1 MRTYDAG
8 PLLEAEHAVARVLGD
23 AERLPDVAKELLA
36 AIGTPLGWE
45 LGAGWE
51 PDGGGV
57 RMIELWTD
65 GSLGDGDLAAI
76 RATDRLARG
85 VGLPGRVLASGEP
98 ACLCDVTEYPNFPRR
113 GAATAAGLRSAFCF
127 PVVSERL
134 GFAGA
139 IEFLTRQRLDPDERL
154 VATMASLG
162 RQMGQLVDRAV
173 ARRDLRSSEAT
184 GRAVLEAA
192 LDCVVTM
199 DDGGRVVEWNPAA
212 ERTFG
217 YARDEVI
224 GADMAELIVPPHLR
238 DRHRRG
244 LARYLEGGA

>member
-51 PDGGGV
+51 PDGGGG

-65 GSLGDGDLAAI
+65 GALGDGALAAI

-98 ACLCDVTEYPNFPRR
+98 AWIVDVTEDPNFPRR
-113 GAATAAGLRSAFCF
+113 GAAPAGRPGAAFCF

-139 IEFLTRQRLDPDERL
+139 IEFLPRQRLEPDERL
-154 VATMASLG
+154 LETMESLG
-162 RQMGQLVDRAV
+162 RRM
-173 ARRDLRSSEAT
+173 
-184 GRAVLEAA
+184 
-192 LDCVVTM
+192 
-199 DDGGRVVEWNPAA
+199 
-212 ERTFG
+212 
-217 YARDEVI
+217 
-224 GADMAELIVPPHLR
+224 
-238 DRHRRG
+238 
-244 LARYLEGGA
+244 

>member
-76 RATDRLARG
+76 RATDRLPRG
-85 VGLPGRVLASGEP
+85 GGLPGPGARAG
-98 ACLCDVTEYPNFPRR
+98 
-113 GAATAAGLRSAFCF
+113 GAA
-127 PVVSERL
+127 L
-134 GFAGA
+134 G
-139 IEFLTRQRLDPDERL
+139 
-154 VATMASLG
+154 
-162 RQMGQLVDRAV
+162 
-173 ARRDLRSSEAT
+173 
-184 GRAVLEAA
+184 
-192 LDCVVTM
+192 
-199 DDGGRVVEWNPAA
+199 
-212 ERTFG
+212 
-217 YARDEVI
+217 
-224 GADMAELIVPPHLR
+224 
-238 DRHRRG
+238 
-244 LARYLEGGA
+244 

>member
-8 PLLEAEHAVARVLGD
+8 PLLEAEHAVARGLGD
-23 AERLPDVAKELLA
+23 AERLPGVAKELLA

-65 GSLGDGDLAAI
+65 GSLGDGELAAI

-85 VGLPGRVLASGEP
+85 VGVPGRVLASGEP
-98 ACLCDVTEYPNFPRR
+98 AWIVDVTEDPNFPRR

-134 GFAGA
+134 GLCGA
-139 IEFLTRQRLDPDERL
+139 IEFPTRQRLRPPEPPL
-154 VATMASLG
+154 QA
-162 RQMGQLVDRAV
+162 
-173 ARRDLRSSEAT
+173 
-184 GRAVLEAA
+184 
-192 LDCVVTM
+192 
-199 DDGGRVVEWNPAA
+199 DGGPRP
-212 ERTFG
+212 G
-217 YARDEVI
+217 
-224 GADMAELIVPPHLR
+224 
-238 DRHRRG
+238 
-244 LARYLEGGA
+244 